1 MKKLVGLIILFLI
14 AAALYAVPPKTG
26 TKHGGYIHLPGTQA
40 PFRSPSKQVADSSL
54 QKIPSLSTAVI
65 GDRNIL
71 VILVEFKDKKFDP
84 SRRDPD
90 FYETMLGKEGEP
102 AGSMTMRKY
111 YQDMSGGRLNL
122 TFTVFG
128 PYDLGKN
135 MAYYGENIFLDSYYF
150 DKLPGDL
157 VYEAIQE
164 AVADPK
170 WTTLFETYK
179 NNWDYDGNG
188 IIDTIIIIHAGLGEE
203 DGNSEDIYTSRWS
216 LSKAKIEGYSNHGS
230 FTYNAEKTFDDYTI
244 QPEYT
249 SKGGVPGPSIGAI
262 CHEYGHILGLVDL
275 YDYTYETAGVGFWS
289 IMGIG
294 NYGTIGYKNT
304 TTGSDPAP
312 LLAWEKWYL
321 GWLTPETITPTAK
334 PQTFKFTDIEESR
347 KAWKIDL
354 NPSGSQY
361 LILEGKKRNWTG
373 TGWAGLEDGL
383 LITHIDEDILDARW
397 ASNTINDTRT
407 TVHGI
412 NIVEAQSK
420 YYETTGLG
428 SLWNYPAVRS
438 GTVCFRNN
446 TKSILV
452 PSYPKAAAGIGFFVS
467 LLLLHRKRKKL
478 GTLLL
483 ICCLACI
490 IACDDGGGAN
500 SSDSGD
506 DNGGIVIP
514 GGDTGF
520 HYVKGQYI
528 PNTNYYT
535 SELVTSK
542 TGISGIIIT
551 VDCPA
556 GSSSGS
562 FTVMKEE

>member
-1 MKKLVGLIILFLI
+1 MKKLVGIVILFLI
-14 AAALYAVPPKTG
+14 TAALYAIPPMPG
-26 TKHGGYIHLPGTQA
+26 TKHGGCIHLPGTQA
-40 PFRSPSKQVADSSL
+40 PFRSPSKQAADSSL
-54 QKIPSLSTAVI
+54 QKISPLSTAVS
-65 GDRNIL
+65 GDRNLL

-122 TFTVFG
+122 TFTVLG
-128 PYDLGKN
+128 PYDLDNN
-135 MAYYGENIFLDSYYF
+135 MAYYGENIFLDNYYF

-157 VYEAIQE
+157 VYEAIQK
-164 AVADPK
+164 AVVDPK

-361 LILEGKKRNWTG
+361 LILESKKKNWTG
-373 TGWAGLEDGL
+373 TGWAVFEDGL
-383 LITHIDEDILDARW
+383 LITHIDEDILSKYWPLNA
-397 ASNTINDTRT
+397 INNSKTR
-407 TVHGI
+407 VHGI
-412 NIVEAQSK
+412 DVVEAQSPF
-420 YYETTGLG
+420 YETTGFG
-428 SLWNYPAVRS
+428 NLWNNSSILS
-438 GTVCFRNN
+438 GIVCFRNN

-452 PSYPKAAAGIGFFVS
+452 PSYPKAAAGIGLFIS
-467 LLLLHRKRKKL
+467 LLLLHRKRKKF
-478 GTLLL
+478 GMMLL

-490 IACDDGGGAN
+490 IACDNG
-500 SSDSGD
+500 SGSD

-514 GGDTGF
+514 DDDTGF
-520 HYVKGQYI
+520 HYVKGQDI
-528 PNTNYYT
+528 PNTNYYE
-535 SELVTSK
+535 SEDITSK

-556 GSSSGS
+556 GSSSGT